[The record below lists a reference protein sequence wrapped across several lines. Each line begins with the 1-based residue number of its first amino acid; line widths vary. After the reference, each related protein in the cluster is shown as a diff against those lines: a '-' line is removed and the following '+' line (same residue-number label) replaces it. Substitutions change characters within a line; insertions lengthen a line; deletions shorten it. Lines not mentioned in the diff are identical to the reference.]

1 MFSIPINNIRYWEV
15 QTLSNRRDRHASI
28 IHTNPS
34 SLWPLPQQ
42 SLRNIIT
49 SILRPVRKSQ
59 RRPTFSRA
67 PTKNL
72 STKKSKQ
79 TDPKRAVGRPCRIS
93 RAFPIHPPL
102 FRSRAFLLSYFRPCR
117 TEIHFPHFISS
128 AFSISTLLILL
139 LPGYNIVRRR
149 RWYMVT
155 VFPTGSFRFGAFMY
169 SLFRPIG
176 IFSVL
181 NILTH

>member
-72 STKKSKQ
+72 PTKKSKQ

-149 RWYMVT
+149 AVVYGHCFSNRVVSFWRFY
-155 VFPTGSFRFGAFMY
+155 VFSFSPDRYF
-169 SLFRPIG
+169 
-176 IFSVL
+176 
-181 NILTH
+181 